1 MKNMLLI
8 AVAMIL
14 IVVAGLWITT
24 GKNAKPENA
33 GLPPSLDRYY
43 SSMPSEPPKPP
54 EFLIKMS
61 ELGESM
67 QGIVVN
73 IQQGDMGN
81 ATNSFRAFSQQYE
94 ELSRFV
100 PEWRGYFRPK
110 AVKELGESLEDASK
124 DPSKIPGVFEAMG
137 KVGETCHNC
146 HVDNMVPVWNKYNWK
161 DFSTVNISTPYGDM
175 KWADAKMKFLDV
187 GLVGIFVNAKKWN
200 QTGAKESFQVFN
212 ATFDGLAKACLSCH
226 STEPRYYVSK
236 DIRAMIDLA
245 GAKIDAGNLTE
256 AAGIIQGVGME
267 SCYRC
272 HVLHVPAQFS
282 KVSRR

>member
-110 AVKELGESLEDASK
+110 AVKELGESLEMLR
-124 DPSKIPGVFEAMG
+124 KIHLRSLEYLKRWEKLGRPVIIAM
-137 KVGETCHNC
+137 
-146 HVDNMVPVWNKYNWK
+146 
-161 DFSTVNISTPYGDM
+161 
-175 KWADAKMKFLDV
+175 
-187 GLVGIFVNAKKWN
+187 
-200 QTGAKESFQVFN
+200 
-212 ATFDGLAKACLSCH
+212 
-226 STEPRYYVSK
+226 
-236 DIRAMIDLA
+236 
-245 GAKIDAGNLTE
+245 
-256 AAGIIQGVGME
+256 
-267 SCYRC
+267 
-272 HVLHVPAQFS
+272 
-282 KVSRR
+282 